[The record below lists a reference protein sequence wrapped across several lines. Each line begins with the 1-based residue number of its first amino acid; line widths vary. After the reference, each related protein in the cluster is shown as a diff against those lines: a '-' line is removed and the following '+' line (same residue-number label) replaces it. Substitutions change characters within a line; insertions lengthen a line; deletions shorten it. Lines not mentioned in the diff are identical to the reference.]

1 MADKT
6 IGELPAAAQVTSGSL
21 IPIEQSGVAQKM
33 TGQQFQDWAVAGA
46 QPYATQAQQSAQAA
60 ANSASAASAS
70 ASEAAS
76 DASDAEAARQAI
88 EDMGVASVTLDPG
101 LDATVD
107 KIVSPGGAVTLRF
120 GVPQGAVGPQGA
132 TGPTGATGAQGPQG
146 VSGLAIPTNSQYAFN
161 VDENGHLICSY
172 TGDTAPGYSINEN
185 GHLILEV

>member
-1 MADKT
+1 
-6 IGELPAAAQVTSGSL
+6 
-21 IPIEQSGVAQKM
+21 M

-46 QPYATQAQQSAQAA
+46 QPYATQAQQSAEAA

-70 ASEAAS
+70 ATSAAG

-120 GVPQGAVGPQGA
+120 GIPQGAVGPQGA
-132 TGPTGATGAQGPQG
+132 TGPAGAAGQRGPQG
-146 VSGLAIPTNSQYAFN
+146 VSGLAVPTDSQYAFT
-161 VDENGHLICSY
+161 VDANGHLICSY
-172 TGDTAPGYSINEN
+172 TGDTAPEFSINED
-185 GHLILEV
+185 GHLILAV